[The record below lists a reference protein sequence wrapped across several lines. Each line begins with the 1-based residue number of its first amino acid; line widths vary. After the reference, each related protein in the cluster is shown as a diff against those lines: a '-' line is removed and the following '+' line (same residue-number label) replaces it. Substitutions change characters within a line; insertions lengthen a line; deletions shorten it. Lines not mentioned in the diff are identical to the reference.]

1 MDFTK
6 VENDGELYSYDYTIL
21 AVISNVTS
29 PPETPDYTVN
39 LQTTDID
46 EKDFLQLFFN
56 YSTNHF
62 NINSANTFSK
72 LISLKDKLF
81 VSSANQLVS
90 FNFNQLILS
99 KLAEKYSKTDVSLT
113 ALKKITALKL
123 SSQIN
128 SLAQV
133 RGFQKALTW
142 YETIDILISSNIIS
156 VSLNPL
162 AIANVLLTVQ
172 FIFVEPSSNLS
183 LAINYNFNV
192 AIPGYTNVNNSPSD
206 PITYSSDEIFSHS
219 LIFQSSG
226 KNDNDSF
233 FTNNDDESFFPKNDT
248 ESFFSKNDDDES
260 IDYSITNSIVQ
271 QIKLIQQ
278 TSSNV
283 VESESINDND
293 YDESINYSITS
304 SILKQIQLVQQSS
317 ASDCDTLSTNA
328 DVDSWS

>member
-29 PPETPDYTVN
+29 PPESPDYTVN

-72 LISLKDKLF
+72 LISLKDKLY
-81 VSSANQLVS
+81 VSSANQLVR

-99 KLAEKYSKTDVSLT
+99 KLAEKYSKTDVSIT
-113 ALKKITALKL
+113 ALKKITATKL
-123 SSQIN
+123 ASQIN

-142 YETIDILISSNIIS
+142 YETIDLLISSNIIS
-156 VSLNPL
+156 VSSNPL

-192 AIPGYTNVNNSPSD
+192 SLPGYTNANDSQSD
-206 PITYSSDEIFSHS
+206 PITYSSDESFSHN
-219 LIFQSSG
+219 LIFPHFV
-226 KNDNDSF
+226 KNDDDSF
-233 FTNNDDESFFPKNDT
+233 FQKDDDSFFQKDDDN
-248 ESFFSKNDDDES
+248 DDES

-283 VESESINDND
+283 GESESINDND

-304 SILKQIQLVQQSS
+304 SILKKIQLVQKSS
-317 ASDCDTLSTNA
+317 ASDCDTLSTTD